1 MASQVVN
8 AAGRL
13 DRLPIGSFHWRLF
26 ALIGAGMFFDGLDSY
41 IAGGVL
47 GALTQSGWS
56 NLGLNAHFISAT
68 FVGMTIGAWFAG
80 IVGDRYGRRTAY
92 QVNLLIFGLASLAGA
107 FAPSMPWL
115 IAARLFMGI
124 GIGAEVVAG
133 YVMMGEF
140 IPPRQRGRW
149 VGALA
154 VITNSALFFASVMG
168 AFIIPTLG
176 WRWMFGIVGAGALLI
191 WLARRGLPESPRW
204 LESKGRLAEAEAA
217 MAGIEAEVSRGAPL
231 REPSR
236 QPRPVQKQGALADVF
251 KGAMLLRT
259 LVGSMIIIAISVALY
274 GFVGWLPTFFVKQG
288 LDLNHSLG
296 FTAAMTLGSPLGNA
310 FAMWLSDKGG
320 RKLGLLSFTL
330 AAAVLGV
337 VYPFAGAGLQMV
349 VIGFLLVFCIGVMIG
364 IGWAVYVSELF
375 PTELRMR
382 GVGICNTAGRI
393 VSIATP
399 YAVVGLFNFGG
410 ISAVVFTLSGILVV
424 MALLVALFGIE
435 TRNRSLEDLRPEEAE
450 APVAAPVLAQHPRA

>member
-1 MASQVVN
+1 MAGRIVN

-47 GALTQSGWS
+47 GSLTQSGWS

-68 FVGMTIGAWFAG
+68 FVGMTIGASFG
-80 IVGDRYGRRTAY
+80 GVIGDRYGRRTAY

-107 FAPSMPWL
+107 VAPSMGWL
-115 IAARLFMGI
+115 IGARLFMGI

-154 VITNSALFFASVMG
+154 VVTNSALFVASVLG
-168 AFIIPTLG
+168 AVIIPYLG
-176 WRWMFGIVGAGALLI
+176 WRWMFGLVGIGSLI
-191 WLARRGLPESPRW
+191 IWFLRRGLPESPRW
-204 LESKGRLAEAEAA
+204 LESKGRLDEAEAA
-217 MAGIEAEVSRGAPL
+217 MIAIEAEVSGGKPL
-231 REPSR
+231 PEAVYNPPRVQPTPSIGR
-236 QPRPVQKQGALADVF
+236 LF
-251 KGAMLLRT
+251 KGALLVRT

-288 LDLNHSLG
+288 FGLGSSLA
-296 FTAAMTLGSPLGNA
+296 FTAAMTFGSPLGNA
-310 FAMWLSDKGG
+310 FAMWLSDRGG
-320 RKLGLLSFTL
+320 RKMGLLTFMIL
-330 AAAVLGV
+330 AAVLGV
-337 VYPFAGAGLQMV
+337 IYPYAANSTQV
-349 VIGFLLVFCIGVMIG
+349 IIIGFLLVFCIGVMIG
-364 IGWAVYVSELF
+364 VGWAVYVSELF

-393 VSIATP
+393 VSIGTP
-399 YAVVGLFNFGG
+399 YGVVGLFEVWGVSG
-410 ISAVVFTLSGILVV
+410 VVFTLSGILLVTAV
-424 MALLVALFGIE
+424 LVALFGFE
-435 TRNRSLEDLRPEEAE
+435 TRSRTLEELRPDDDVDGGDMRPATLSQ
-450 APVAAPVLAQHPRA
+450 A

>member
-13 DRLPIGSFHWRLF
+13 DRLPIRRFHWRLF

-56 NLGLNAHFISAT
+56 SLGLNAHFISAT
-68 FVGMTIGAWFAG
+68 FVGMTIGAWSAG
-80 IVGDRYGRRTAY
+80 ILGDRFGRRSAY

-107 FAPSMPWL
+107 VAPSMPWL

-168 AFIIPTLG
+168 TVIIPWLG
-176 WRWMFGIVGAGALLI
+176 WRWMFGLVGAGALLA

-204 LESKGRLAEAEAA
+204 LESKGRDAEAEAT
-217 MAGIEAEVSRGAPL
+217 MAAIEAEVSRGAPL
-231 REPSR
+231 PEAARHL
-236 QPRPVQKQGALADVF
+236 PRPALRAAMVDVF
-251 KGAMLLRT
+251 RGAMLMRT
-259 LVGSMIIIAISVALY
+259 LVGSMIIVAISVALY

-288 LDLNHSLG
+288 LDLGHSLA
-296 FTAAMTLGSPLGNA
+296 FTAAMTLGSPLGNL

-320 RKLGLLSFTL
+320 RKLGLVACAL

-337 VYPFAGAGLQMV
+337 VYPFAGAGLQV
-349 VIGFLLVFCIGVMIG
+349 VAIGFLLVFCIGVMIG
-364 IGWAVYVSELF
+364 TGWAVYVSELF

-399 YAVVGLFNFGG
+399 YAVVGLFGFGG
-410 ISAVVFTLSGILVV
+410 VSAVVFTLSGILLA
-424 MALLVALFGIE
+424 MALLVAAFGIE
-435 TRNRSLEDLRPEEAE
+435 TRSRSLEDLRPEED
-450 APVAAPVLAQHPRA
+450 AAPAAPALAQPPRA